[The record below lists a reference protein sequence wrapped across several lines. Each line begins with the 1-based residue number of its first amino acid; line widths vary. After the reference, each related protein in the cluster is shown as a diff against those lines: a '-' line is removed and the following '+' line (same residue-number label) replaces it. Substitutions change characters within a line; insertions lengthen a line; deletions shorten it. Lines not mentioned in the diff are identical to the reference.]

1 MNSATSTGTETILVV
16 EDEAALRELMQE
28 ILRPAGYRILLASD
42 GAEALRIA
50 ERGDDIHL
58 LVTDAGLPNM
68 RGTDLADC
76 ITASR
81 PDIRVL
87 YVSGYSDGLPSANG
101 SAKLNWAYLQKPFT
115 GDALLRSIREALD
128 MPRQA
133 SIVIADDDPAI
144 RKLLCDVLRTSGY
157 HVLEAANGKQA
168 IDHICREHVDLL
180 VTDLVMPEQE
190 GIQTIGEVR
199 KRFPSLRVL
208 AMSGGF
214 GEHYLHMAQKVGA
227 HQIIRKPFETDA
239 IREAIRSLLAL
250 KGLDGAILQLK

>member
-1 MNSATSTGTETILVV
+1 MTSTGTETILVV
-16 EDEAALRELMQE
+16 ENESALRELMQGV
-28 ILRPAGYRILLASD
+28 LQPAGYRTLLASD
-42 GAEALRIA
+42 GAEALRIV
-50 ERGDDIHL
+50 ERSDGDIHL
-58 LVTDAGLPNM
+58 LVTDVAMPDNHSA
-68 RGTDLADC
+68 DLADR

-81 PDIRVL
+81 TDLRVL
-87 YVSGYSDGLPSANG
+87 YVSSYSDGLPSGSG

-115 GDALLRSIREALD
+115 GDALLRSVREALD

-133 SIVIADDDPAI
+133 SIVIADDDPGI
-144 RKLLCDVLRTSGY
+144 RKLLCDVLRTPGY

-190 GIQTIGEVR
+190 GIETIGEVR

-214 GEHYLHMAQKVGA
+214 GEHYLNMAQKVGA

-239 IREAIRSLLAL
+239 IREAIRSLLVP
-250 KGLDGAILQLK
+250 KG